1 MRNNLD
7 RSSGSTASLAAGAD
21 SAESAAATGT
31 IARLRWL
38 MMISAA
44 TTLLAIAAVVG
55 VIGYR
60 VYRTGDS
67 AAAAM
72 TDGTVFLPKGARV
85 VSATVSGREIV
96 LTLDIAGASEVRIYD
111 RKTLRQTGRL
121 RLAPEP

>member
-1 MRNNLD
+1 
-7 RSSGSTASLAAGAD
+7 
-21 SAESAAATGT
+21 
-31 IARLRWL
+31 

-60 VYRTGDS
+60 VYRAGDS
-67 AAAAM
+67 ATAAM
-72 TDGTVFLPKGARV
+72 TDGTVFLPKSARV
-85 VSATVSGREIV
+85 VSATVSDREIV
-96 LTLDIAGASEVRIYD
+96 LTLDVAGTSEVRIYD